1 MLSDGVIRD
10 GQEEDFSRAA
20 SEDESAAAHRPI
32 PSIKSSL
39 RAHPRLVHG
48 FLVRLPK
55 RSTVTS
61 DGTNT
66 RFTSTAS
73 GKAQMEF
80 PSDTKHEGPADDAT
94 FH

>member
-1 MLSDGVIRD
+1 MTKKKKFYPALVKTKAPPRNVRS
-10 GQEEDFSRAA
+10 
-20 SEDESAAAHRPI
+20 
-32 PSIKSSL
+32 PSMKSSL

-55 RSTVTS
+55 RSAVIS
-61 DGTNT
+61 DGTNAGIAGRAKGRVQT
-66 RFTSTAS
+66 
-73 GKAQMEF
+73 EF

>member
-1 MLSDGVIRD
+1 MAKKKKLSPPPVRSKAPPRIAR
-10 GQEEDFSRAA
+10 S
-20 SEDESAAAHRPI
+20 
-32 PSIKSSL
+32 PSIRPSL

-48 FLVRLPK
+48 FLVRLAK

-61 DGTNT
+61 GGTNT
-66 RFTSTAS
+66 GFTGKAS
-73 GKAQMEF
+73 GKVQTEL

>member
-1 MLSDGVIRD
+1 MAKKKT
-10 GQEEDFSRAA
+10 FSPALVKTKAPLRIV
-20 SEDESAAAHRPI
+20 RYR
-32 PSIKSSL
+32 SIKSAL

-61 DGTNT
+61 DGTNAGI
-66 RFTSTAS
+66 TARVG
-73 GKAQMEF
+73 GKAQTEF